1 MKRLS
6 FVAKAAMLF
15 VAGCFLSCGD
25 VTNENYPT
33 TTIGS
38 LNVTA
43 NAYQGVNVITWNAV
57 KDAESYSVY
66 KSVNGGREFFVE
78 SPADM
83 TFIDTDIEQNVSY
96 RYRIIAHP
104 IDTQLHDAAQK
115 EVTLKTKSDWASAG
129 SSFLDLS
136 KNEGGTTL
144 SGSTISASLLSS
156 SGSTV
161 RVKFPVKSYAK
172 YTVKVGQPGGAS
184 LNDPAAIDSAVTVNG
199 FDYAET
205 ATVDVTALFSGV
217 KEVTIVATPYS
228 NLYTSSTVKAAET
241 VTVSDFS
248 KIPSAT
254 AGEITAKWTAYYNP
268 RANARI
274 SFSPASLD
282 GKKFNISDY
291 KVYRAIPGSSG
302 TGNLVYSSITELYL
316 RKDVDASTTNTTVYY
331 CDDNLDISAVSTV
344 YYYVVL
350 TYNGQIKVG
359 STYLT
364 VPGSSDD
371 DWNFY
376 PGGESSSSSSYIQNL
391 IVDEYQHLNV
401 DVYAS
406 NGYSAKFTYGS
417 FSTYNQALVAVESEL
432 SYEVSLSYN
441 SDKSYYKGKSDY
453 TLNVGYYYAFRFVDG
468 DSVHKIIA
476 YLRSSYYDG
485 NYDNGMIY
493 YLEMKYGR
501 PNGYSE
507 TLTPEITTISK
518 EFDQSYYN
526 SVTLDYSVS
535 GSSSVYYRIYRAT
548 STSNTTPDDS
558 AYYCFTT
565 TTSTQYEDTD
575 IYSWSLGQYLFYKVE
590 AVNPYTGGTTK
601 SEAKFVCAL
610 ETPRSV
616 SAVTNEGDSTVT
628 VSWEYGNDYNVRF
641 NIGRVPTGMNE
652 PFYYTSGVTSNS
664 ASISPGGYSQFA
676 VQAYYDENDSTGE
689 LICSKWS
696 SPVTA
701 QPQSQ

>member
-1 MKRLS
+1 M
-6 FVAKAAMLF
+6 
-15 VAGCFLSCGD
+15 
-25 VTNENYPT
+25 
-33 TTIGS
+33 
-38 LNVTA
+38 
-43 NAYQGVNVITWNAV
+43 
-57 KDAESYSVY
+57 
-66 KSVNGGREFFVE
+66 
-78 SPADM
+78 
-83 TFIDTDIEQNVSY
+83 
-96 RYRIIAHP
+96 
-104 IDTQLHDAAQK
+104 
-115 EVTLKTKSDWASAG
+115 
-129 SSFLDLS
+129 
-136 KNEGGTTL
+136 
-144 SGSTISASLLSS
+144 
-156 SGSTV
+156 
-161 RVKFPVKSYAK
+161 
-172 YTVKVGQPGGAS
+172 
-184 LNDPAAIDSAVTVNG
+184 
-199 FDYAET
+199 
-205 ATVDVTALFSGV
+205 
-217 KEVTIVATPYS
+217 
-228 NLYTSSTVKAAET
+228 
-241 VTVSDFS
+241 
-248 KIPSAT
+248 
-254 AGEITAKWTAYYNP
+254 
-268 RANARI
+268 
-274 SFSPASLD
+274 
-282 GKKFNISDY
+282 
-291 KVYRAIPGSSG
+291 
-302 TGNLVYSSITELYL
+302 YSSITELYL
-316 RKDVDASTTNTTVYY
+316 RKDVDTSTTNTTVYY

-391 IVDEYQHLNV
+391 IVDESQHLNV

-417 FSTYNQALVAVESEL
+417 FSTYNKALVAVESEL
-432 SYEVSLSYN
+432 SHEVSLSYN

-507 TLTPEITTISK
+507 HLMPEITTISK
-518 EFDQSYYN
+518 EFDQWNYN

-535 GSSSVYYRIYRAT
+535 GSSSVYYRIYKAT
-548 STSNTTPDDS
+548 STSSISPDDS
-558 AYYCFTT
+558 AYNRITT
-565 TTSTQYEDTD
+565 TTSTQYEDTSM
-575 IYSWSLGQYLFYKVE
+575 YSVGQYLFYKVE

-610 ETPRSV
+610 QAPWGV
-616 SAVTNEGDSTVT
+616 SAVTNESNSLVT
-628 VSWEYGNDYNVRF
+628 VSWSYDDIKAKF
-641 NIGRVPTGMNE
+641 NIGRVPTGMSESN
-652 PFYYTSGVTSNS
+652 FYLGGVTSNS
-664 ASISPGGYSQFA
+664 GSILPEGYSQFA

>member
-184 LNDPAAIDSAVTVNG
+184 LNESAAIDSAVTVNG

-228 NLYTSSTVKAAET
+228 NLYTSSTVKADGT

-291 KVYRAIPGSSG
+291 KVYRAIPDSSG

-331 CDDNLDISAVSTV
+331 CDDNLDISAVSKV

-350 TYNGQIKVG
+350 TYNGQIKV
-359 STYLT
+359 SNIQLA

-391 IVDEYQHLNV
+391 IVDESQHLNV

-441 SDKSYYKGKSDY
+441 QDPSGYYRYYSGKSDNY
-453 TLNVGYYYAFRFVDG
+453 MYSGYYYAFRFVDG

-476 YLRSSYYDG
+476 YLRF
-485 NYDNGMIY
+485 NYDDDIY

-507 TLTPEITTISK
+507 HLMPEITTISK
-518 EFDQSYYN
+518 EFDQWNYN

-548 STSNTTPDDS
+548 STSGISPDDS
-558 AYYCFTT
+558 AYNRITT
-565 TTSTQYEDTD
+565 TTSTQYEDTSM
-575 IYSWSLGQYLFYKVE
+575 YSVGQYLFYKVE

-610 ETPRSV
+610 QVPWGV
-616 SAVTNEGDSTVT
+616 SATSLSDSTNVT
-628 VSWEYGNDYNVRF
+628 VTWYYNDDKKANFEIYGVSGGGD
-641 NIGRVPTGMNE
+641 
-652 PFYYTSGVTSNS
+652 TSFLGSDTSNS
-664 ASISPGGYSQFA
+664 KSWTGNRDGFSQFS
-676 VQAYYDENDSTGE
+676 VKAYYDEVDSTGAT
-689 LICSKWS
+689 ICSKMS